1 MWIASDLVEFVDAPE
16 INVRKNISK
25 ILLLLIITGF
35 KEKEGEEKIFYAI
48 CCCYYFAA
56 IGATWQLYLDLHLS
70 W

>member
-48 CCCYYFAA
+48 CRCYFAA
-56 IGATWQLYLDLHLS
+56 IGATRRLYLDSHLS

>member
-1 MWIASDLVEFVDAPE
+1 MWIASDLVEFVDASE

-25 ILLLLIITGF
+25 ILLLLIIMGF

-48 CCCYYFAA
+48 CRCYFAA
-56 IGATWQLYLDLHLS
+56 IGATRRLYLDSHLS